1 MGHLAAILAVE
12 RSLVHGGVGPA
23 TAADAARSAWLAAWE
38 RGGCVDGAPGTRG
51 RPLLLAA
58 RRLTVVGRGGAARA
72 TAPLACEIPEAVG
85 ADGPCAA
92 LDDLLDAAA
101 EAARSPAH
109 AVRAARRAGAS
120 LADVGAACG
129 VSGEAA
135 RKWVTGAAEPGSRA
149 RGDLLAFLARLG
161 A

>member
-1 MGHLAAILAVE
+1 MTHLAAILAAE
-12 RSLVHGGVGPA
+12 RRLIRGGVHPA

-38 RGGCVDGAPGTRG
+38 RGGCVDGAPGMRG
-51 RPLLLAA
+51 WPLLLAA
-58 RRLTVVGRGGAARA
+58 RRLTMVGRGGAARA
-72 TAPLACEIPEAVG
+72 TAPLACEISEPVG
-85 ADGPCAA
+85 VDGPCTA

-101 EAARSPAH
+101 EAGRSPVH

-135 RKWVTGAAEPGSRA
+135 RKWATGAAEPCSRA
-149 RGDLLAFLARLG
+149 RGDLLAYLARLG
-161 A
+161 T